1 MSQVVDEPLSAGR
14 EAAARGAW
22 REAYDLLNPAAATL
36 SPEDLEALAEAAYW
50 LGKLDEA
57 IGLREQAQ
65 AAWVEAGEPRKAALV
80 ALIVSG

>member
-1 MSQVVDEPLSAGR
+1 MTQVVDDALSAGR

-22 REAYDLLNPAAATL
+22 REAYDLLSPAAGSL

-80 ALIVSG
+80 ALTV